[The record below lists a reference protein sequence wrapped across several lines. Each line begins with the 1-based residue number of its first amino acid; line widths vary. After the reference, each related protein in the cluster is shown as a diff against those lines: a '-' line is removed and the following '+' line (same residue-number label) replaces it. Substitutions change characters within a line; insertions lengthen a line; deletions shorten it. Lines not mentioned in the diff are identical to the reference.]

1 MSVNTWILLLL
12 FLLVLGAL
20 AWPLGHLVARLID
33 SELPSPLLRLER
45 WCLGR
50 SACETMDWRRYALAI
65 VLFNLLGAAGLFTL
79 LLLQGSLP
87 WNPQQLPGLS
97 VDLAFNTAISFMTN
111 TNWQTYAGET
121 SLSYLSQMA
130 GMTGRTSSRR
140 RLVGLWHL
148 P

>member
-1 MSVNTWILLLL
+1 MSVNAWILLLL

-65 VLFNLLGAAGLFTL
+65 VLFNLLGAAGLFTRN
-79 LLLQGSLP
+79 GSP
-87 WNPQQLPGLS
+87 RP
-97 VDLAFNTAISFMTN
+97 VV
-111 TNWQTYAGET
+111 
-121 SLSYLSQMA
+121 
-130 GMTGRTSSRR
+130 R
-140 RLVGLWHL
+140 
-148 P
+148 